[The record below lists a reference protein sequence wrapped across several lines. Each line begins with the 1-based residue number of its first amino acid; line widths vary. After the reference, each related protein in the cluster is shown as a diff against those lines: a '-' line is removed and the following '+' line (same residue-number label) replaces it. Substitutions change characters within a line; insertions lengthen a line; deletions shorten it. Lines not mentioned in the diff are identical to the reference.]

1 MATGQG
7 HRRYFG
13 EINLERAVCIRCG
26 LLKTSI
32 FTVCERCGLDPS
44 GNDVEL
50 AKSIRLST
58 RYREGGG
65 EFVTVSELEVIAE
78 QIERGAGYTFSSDEI
93 SALLNE
99 KRLLDQ
105 GLPVTDKIRVA
116 LFILLL
122 LLPGL
127 LGLFY
132 LLQ

>member
-1 MATGQG
+1 M
-7 HRRYFG
+7 
-13 EINLERAVCIRCG
+13 
-26 LLKTSI
+26 
-32 FTVCERCGLDPS
+32 
-44 GNDVEL
+44 EL

-58 RYREGGG
+58 RYREDGG

-132 LLQ
+132 LLR